1 MGAVTYEAPAT
12 TTLAATTHAAP
23 TTTYTA
29 PTAHHGHAHH
39 DHHKHHHDHHK
50 HHAAP
55 AATYAAPAVTYTA
68 GAAPACGVQYVTFQG
83 KQLPHF
89 HETHLQTQHPILLRE
104 HANLLYSTIGHATL
118 GRAVPIHDH
127 ELIEFILWCQEMH
140 LTPLLLIGGLSA

>member
-1 MGAVTYEAPAT
+1 MGFAQTPTLVEQVAPVVSSYMAPAT
-12 TTLAATTHAAP
+12 ATTYAAR
-23 TTTYTA
+23 TA
-29 PTAHHGHAHH
+29 
-39 DHHKHHHDHHK
+39 
-50 HHAAP
+50 
-55 AATYAAPAVTYTA
+55 AAPAVTYTA
-68 GAAPACGVQYVTFQG
+68 GAAPAGGVQYVTFQG